1 MNIPHKRE
9 GFVDET
15 PSAKPSKIIDAK
27 AQQQPE
33 PEAKP
38 ARSMPPPEVE
48 ASPAELPPM
57 WRDEWPLVVK
67 LLNKPIRNNGGQLV
81 HEITLRE
88 PRAGDINRYGNPV
101 RINQDGDVVWD
112 ERKMTYMI
120 AALSDILVP
129 FIEDMS
135 PRDWNT
141 VAMKLRNFF
150 LPDPRAW

>member
-1 MNIPHKRE
+1 MNVPHKRE
-9 GFVDET
+9 GFVDEKT
-15 PSAKPSKIIDAK
+15 KPTTVIDA
-27 AQQQPE
+27 AEQS
-33 PEAKP
+33 EADVKP
-38 ARSMPPPEVE
+38 TRAMPPPEIE
-48 ASPAELPPM
+48 PSAAELPPM
-57 WRDEWPLVVK
+57 WQDEWPLVVK
-67 LLNKPIRNNGGQLV
+67 LLNKPIRNNSGQLV
-81 HEITLRE
+81 REITLRE

-101 RINQDGDVVWD
+101 RINQEGDVVWD

>member
-1 MNIPHKRE
+1 MNIAHKRE
-9 GFVDET
+9 GFVDERPEPQPMKT
-15 PSAKPSKIIDAK
+15 IDAT
-27 AQQQPE
+27 AQAPE
-33 PEAKP
+33 EAKSS
-38 ARSMPPPEVE
+38 RTMPPPEIE

-57 WRDEWPLVVK
+57 WQDEWPLVIK
-67 LLNKPIRNNGGQLV
+67 LLNKPIRNNSGALV
-81 HEITLRE
+81 HELKLRE

-101 RINQDGDVVWD
+101 RINQEGDVVWD

-120 AALSDILVP
+120 AALSDILAP
-129 FIEDMS
+129 FIEDMH